1 MDPEEAGGLASFLR
15 PLLECDPL
23 KRPEPSDLLSHPWIA
38 ASGKSSRGQR
48 QQHSTP
54 GSHQQIQVERK
65 RKLPWWRFRSRA
77 EDLPQG
83 GGSAGDTNNIVHA
96 ESFTSF
102 PHIFSDGWS
111 EETLN

>member
-23 KRPEPSDLLSHPWIA
+23 KRPEPSDLLNHPWIA
-38 ASGKSSRGQR
+38 ASGKPTRGQR

-65 RKLPWWRFRSRA
+65 RKLPWWRAFRSRA
-77 EDLPQG
+77 EMPQG
-83 GGSAGDTNNIVHA
+83 GGSPGGTTDNNAHA
-96 ESFTSF
+96 SFTSF

-111 EETLN
+111 EETID